1 MASPYVLINPCV
13 SCRLN
18 GFVKKSNSLV
28 VELATDV
35 LLINLADLLVGSSFE
50 AMKLGSTISN
60 RKRDISIMSNL
71 QAWKYVFQVKAVI
84 NWVESVALLFTDQA
98 IRQWLNEKPL
108 ANPKYSHLFLALVFI
123 IGIAYW
129 WVGQD
134 ISRNLPIIK
143 FGIYAQTSV
152 FVVLAYHT
160 LIGNVHPFY
169 LIPGIIDLTF
179 AILFSLFLYSNAQN
193 EPALE

>member
-1 MASPYVLINPCV
+1 M
-13 SCRLN
+13 
-18 GFVKKSNSLV
+18 
-28 VELATDV
+28 T
-35 LLINLADLLVGSSFE
+35 
-50 AMKLGSTISN
+50 
-60 RKRDISIMSNL
+60 NL

-98 IRQWLNEKPL
+98 IRQWLNQNPL
-108 ANPKYSHLFLALVFI
+108 ANPEYSHLFLALVFI

-134 ISRNLPIIK
+134 ISRNLAIIK

-152 FVVLAYHT
+152 FFVLAYHT

-179 AILFSLFLYSNAQN
+179 AILFGLFLYSNAQN

>member
-1 MASPYVLINPCV
+1 M
-13 SCRLN
+13 
-18 GFVKKSNSLV
+18 
-28 VELATDV
+28 T
-35 LLINLADLLVGSSFE
+35 
-50 AMKLGSTISN
+50 
-60 RKRDISIMSNL
+60 NL

-108 ANPKYSHLFLALVFI
+108 ANPEYSHLFLALVFV

-134 ISRNLPIIK
+134 ISRNLAIVR
-143 FGIYAQTSV
+143 FGIFAQTSV
-152 FVVLAYHT
+152 FLVLAYHT
-160 LIGNVHPFY
+160 LIGSVHPFY

-179 AILFSLFLYSNAQN
+179 AILFGVFLYSNPQN
-193 EPALE
+193 QPALE